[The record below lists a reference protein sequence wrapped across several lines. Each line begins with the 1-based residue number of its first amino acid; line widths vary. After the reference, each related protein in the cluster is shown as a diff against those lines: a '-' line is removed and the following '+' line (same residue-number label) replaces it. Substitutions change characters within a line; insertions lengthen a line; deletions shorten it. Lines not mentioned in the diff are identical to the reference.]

1 MNWAWFRFYGC
12 QLGMNEKEVKSTS
25 YGLMCDLI
33 SCFSIYNGVS
43 EQQEKKL
50 TYEQIMELT

>member
-1 MNWAWFRFYGC
+1 
-12 QLGMNEKEVKSTS
+12 MNEKEVKSTS

-50 TYEQIMELT
+50 TYEQIMGLE

>member
-1 MNWAWFRFYGC
+1 
-12 QLGMNEKEVKSTS
+12 MNEKEVKSTS

-33 SCFSIYNGVS
+33 SCFSIYSGVS

-50 TYEQIMELT
+50 TYEQIMGLE

>member
-33 SCFSIYNGVS
+33 SGSSIYNGVS
-43 EQQEKKL
+43 EQKQKKL
-50 TYEQIMELT
+50 TYEQIIELK